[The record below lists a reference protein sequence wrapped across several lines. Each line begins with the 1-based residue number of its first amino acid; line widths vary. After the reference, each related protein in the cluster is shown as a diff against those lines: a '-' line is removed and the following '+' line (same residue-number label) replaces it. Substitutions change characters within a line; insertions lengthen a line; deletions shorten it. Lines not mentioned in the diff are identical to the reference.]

1 MTRSEQWINI
11 KEISNRGGGEREREE
26 VWKKGKWIERN
37 TRGGFEKDDLE
48 KKRGRSKRSR
58 HDERVVEIEE
68 RVKLRER
75 KRLSIYGSLRGI
87 FYGIF

>member
-75 KRLSIYGSLRGI
+75 KRLSIYGSLRI
-87 FYGIF
+87 YGIF